1 MADANITSGVLFMTL
16 NGKEVTIVSFGI
28 NIVIFLVGFLSLSL
42 NAIVLDSLVKRTA
55 LEATD
60 LVMCHLAVTDMLTGV
75 LVIHTVGYNI
85 INFQNATECLI
96 RLGVVFTFV
105 CCSIYHLALLTVDR
119 FVKIVFPYRYQ
130 DVISRKSVSIMS
142 AAIWVFSVNFG
153 LIPAYGWRDT
163 PGPSEPACS
172 LLGVLTTGYIQVG
185 LFVNFFPLLVICILY
200 MKIFLVARRH
210 SRAIAATDVSGNG
223 NSGSSMKFTKTVV
236 ILIGAYIISFSPLAM
251 IALTYTFGGF
261 HEMSATDVGDYIVY
275 ASVLTFANSLVN
287 PIIYAFKLPPVR
299 RRLLRF
305 FGKGDNSSNATTS
318 GTVQT
323 VVADM
328 D

>member
-1 MADANITSGVLFMTL
+1 M
-16 NGKEVTIVSFGI
+16 
-28 NIVIFLVGFLSLSL
+28 VGFLALSL
-42 NAIVLDSLVKRTA
+42 NAIVVDSLVKRTV

-60 LVMCHLAVTDMLTGV
+60 LVMCHLSTTDMLTGV
-75 LVIHTVGYNI
+75 LIIHTVGYNI
-85 INFQNATECLI
+85 INFQNATECLV

-105 CCSIYHLALLTVDR
+105 GCSIYHLALLTLDR
-119 FVKIVFPYRYQ
+119 FVQIVYPYRYQ
-130 DVISRKSVSIMS
+130 DIITRRSVSIMS
-142 AAIWVFSVNFG
+142 AAIWVFSVNLG

-172 LLGVLTTGYIQVG
+172 LLGVLTAGYIQMG
-185 LFVNFFPLLVICILY
+185 LFFTFVPLVVICVLY
-200 MKIFLVARRH
+200 MKIFLVVRRH
-210 SRAIAATDVSGNG
+210 SRAIAATDVTGNR
-223 NSGSSMKFTKTVV
+223 NSRSMKFTKTVV
-236 ILIGAYIISFSPLAM
+236 LLVGAYIISFSPLAM
-251 IALTYTFGGF
+251 VALVFTFGGF
-261 HEMSATDVGDYIVY
+261 HEMSASDVGDYIVY

-305 FGKGDNSSNATTS
+305 LGKGDNSSNSATN

-323 VVADM
+323 IVTDM